1 MYCKKIAIPECGP
14 NVTPSSLRHSEHD
27 EYHSF
32 GVSWQESDLFG
43 HIWTV
48 FGWLVLFQVVVGMQN
63 AAVSYFLVGI
73 KLKQVRYALRIG
85 DTGHIYRHG
94 FSMIQLIHLIET
106 FMSMYDIY

>member
-48 FGWLVLFQVVVGMQN
+48 FLVGSFSGCGGDAKRSSELF
-63 AAVSYFLVGI
+63 FGI
-73 KLKQVRYALRIG
+73 KLRYALRIS
-85 DTGHIYRHG
+85 DKGHIYRHG
-94 FSMIQLIHLIET
+94 FS
-106 FMSMYDIY
+106 